1 MIKNGVK
8 NYFVCLKYILTP
20 LGAMFLG
27 IIIGISVLLP
37 VVQST
42 FAELITE
49 VKTVLEEVQ
58 IEPENLLEELAGR
71 FLELDWGNP
80 LQAVKTVFSDGWLQ
94 NTIFLSLSSIFVGGE
109 TTQLETAA
117 ADAATGIFT
126 GAAIFI
132 VIVVIFVIAG
142 YFIVKYQIR
151 KTIADRAFWK
161 AAIAAVI
168 DCIATFALFYLNIWL
183 ALLWTPGVA
192 ISSLLTFFIL
202 GGISLFEAYAVHGYK
217 KLKLKSVLTLKNIG
231 LLALTNFIIYL
242 IWLVITAV
250 ITLVLNNFAGAA
262 IGLVLLEIA
271 SIVMGLN
278 AESYVKSRV
287 ERKVA

>member
-58 IEPENLLEELAGR
+58 IEPENLLEELAGS

-132 VIVVIFVIAG
+132 VIVVIFVIA
-142 YFIVKYQIR
+142 
-151 KTIADRAFWK
+151 DR
-161 AAIAAVI
+161 
-168 DCIATFALFYLNIWL
+168 
-183 ALLWTPGVA
+183 
-192 ISSLLTFFIL
+192 
-202 GGISLFEAYAVHGYK
+202 
-217 KLKLKSVLTLKNIG
+217 KSV
-231 LLALTNFIIYL
+231 
-242 IWLVITAV
+242 V
-250 ITLVLNNFAGAA
+250 
-262 IGLVLLEIA
+262 
-271 SIVMGLN
+271 
-278 AESYVKSRV
+278 
-287 ERKVA
+287 